1 MDDERRNDPQGAR
14 VGGDPERNHPMT
26 PRKTLNAPGIRRR
39 VRSTRIAVR
48 AAVTALAVLGFA
60 ANAHALSSNWLDYT
74 AVAGSRLDIGS
85 NILVA
90 GSYAVIRPGGSLTL
104 GTNLYH
110 DAVPADSF
118 LAADTMEF
126 TTGASAND
134 VFVNSLQ
141 LNGTAEVRGTTTSP
155 LALPLNINVPPLPA
169 NATSPCAEAGV
180 DVKVAA
186 NQTQSL
192 APGCYRNLQVAP
204 NATLNLTGGTYVFRQ
219 VLVEADS
226 QLNVQSAS
234 TITVQQKLTTELRS
248 FLAPQSGDPA
258 DVLIFVGGK
267 QNQIGNEATFIG
279 RIVAPNDPGF
289 EFGVRATFI
298 GNAYAD
304 GMNIFGVH
312 LPRTPSPTPPR
323 TATPTPTPTLT
334 PTPTPT
340 SSVTPT
346 PTPTSTGVPTP
357 TPTEPFRPPT
367 PTPTPTSTPTVTPTG
382 APPPPEKC
390 PSFTSPNDCF

>member
-1 MDDERRNDPQGAR
+1 
-14 VGGDPERNHPMT
+14 MT
-26 PRKTLNAPGIRRR
+26 PRKTLNDPGIRRHTR
-39 VRSTRIAVR
+39 PVRSVVR
-48 AAVTALAVLGFA
+48 AAAAALAVLGFA
-60 ANAHALSSNWLDYT
+60 ANAHAMSSNWLDYT
-74 AVAGSRLDIGS
+74 AIAGSRLDIGS

-90 GSYAVIRPGGSLTL
+90 GNYAVLRQGGSLTL

-126 TTGASAND
+126 TTGASANN

-141 LNGTAEVRGTTTSP
+141 LNGTAEVRGTKSTP

-169 NATSPCAEAGV
+169 NATSPCAGAAS
-180 DVKVAA
+180 DVTVAA
-186 NQTQSL
+186 SQTLGL
-192 APGCYRNLQVAP
+192 APGCYRDVQVAHDG
-204 NATLNLTGGTYVFRQ
+204 TLNLSGGTYVFRNL
-219 VLVEADS
+219 LVEVDA

-234 TITVQQKLTTELRS
+234 TVTVQQRLTTELRS
-248 FLAPQSGDPA
+248 FISPQSGDPA
-258 DVLIFVGGK
+258 DVLIFVAGQ

-298 GNAYAD
+298 GNAYAE

-312 LPRTPSPTPPR
+312 LVRTPSPTPTR
-323 TATPTPTPTLT
+323 TATPTPTPTVT

-340 SSVTPT
+340 STVTPT

-357 TPTEPFRPPT
+357 TPTQPFRPPT
-367 PTPTPTSTPTVTPTG
+367 PTPTPTGVPTVTPTG
-382 APPPPEKC
+382 VPPPPDKC
-390 PSFTSPNDCF
+390 PSFTSPNDCN